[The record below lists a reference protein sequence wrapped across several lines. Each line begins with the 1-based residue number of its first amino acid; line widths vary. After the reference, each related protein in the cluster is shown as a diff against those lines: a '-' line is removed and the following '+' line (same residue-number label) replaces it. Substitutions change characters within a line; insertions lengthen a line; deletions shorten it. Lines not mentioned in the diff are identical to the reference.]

1 MTDTPTEALSPLPK
15 PPPGDILLVD
25 DNVENLRL
33 LSALLRER
41 GYEVRSVTTGSAALM
56 GATAQPPDLILLD
69 VNMPGISGYEVCRQL
84 KAKEATRGIP
94 VIFISALNEVFNKV
108 EAFAV
113 GGVDYITKPF
123 QIEEVFARLENQMAL
138 QRLQKQLRQQNRR
151 LQQAE
156 AELSRALTQE
166 RALNEKIAEMSS
178 LEERNRIARDIHDS
192 LGHAL
197 VALNIQLETALT
209 LWQSQPNQVHNA
221 ITEAKQ
227 LGSQAL
233 QSVRTSVT
241 EIRADSLQGELLEK
255 AIRGLVQEFQQ
266 ATQIAP
272 EVHLDLSLPF
282 PNAVNMVVYRIVQ
295 EGLTNICKHARATAV
310 SVAIQTAPEN
320 LRVTLTDDGQGF
332 CAHHDQPG
340 YGLLGMRERVAAL
353 GGTFNIQS
361 NPGQGCQLVA
371 QFPRMAT

>member
-192 LGHAL
+192 LGHTL

-310 SVAIQTAPEN
+310 SVAIQTVPEN

-361 NPGQGCQLVA
+361 NPGQGCQLLA

>member
-1 MTDTPTEALSPLPK
+1 MTDSPTEALSSPTQPS
-15 PPPGDILLVD
+15 PGDILLVD
-25 DNVENLRL
+25 DNLDNLRM

-41 GYEVRSVTTGSAALM
+41 GYAARSVTTGSAALM

-69 VNMPGISGYEVCRQL
+69 VNMPGMSGYEVCRQL
-84 KAKEATRGIP
+84 KAREATQAIP
-94 VIFISALNEVFNKV
+94 VIFLSALNEVFNKV

-123 QIEEVFARLENQMAL
+123 QIEEVFARIETQLAL
-138 QRLQKQLRQQNRR
+138 QRLQTQLRQQNQR
-151 LQQAE
+151 LQEAE

-197 VALNIQLETALT
+197 VALNIQLEAALT
-209 LWQSQPNQVHNA
+209 LWHSQPDQAHNA
-221 ITEAKQ
+221 LKEAKQ

-241 EIRADSLQGELLEK
+241 EIRADNLQGELLEQ

-266 ATQIAP
+266 ATKVSP

-295 EGLTNICKHARATAV
+295 EGLTNICKHAKATAV
-310 SVAIQTAPEN
+310 RVAIQTAPDHLKVN
-320 LRVTLTDDGQGF
+320 LTDDGQGF
-332 CAHHDQPG
+332 CAHHDPSG
-340 YGLLGMRERVAAL
+340 YGLLGMRERVTAL
-353 GGTFNIQS
+353 GGTFNIES

-371 QFPRMAT
+371 LFPRITT

>member
-1 MTDTPTEALSPLPK
+1 MTDSPTEALSPLPK

-192 LGHAL
+192 LGHTL

-310 SVAIQTAPEN
+310 SVAIQTVPEN

-361 NPGQGCQLVA
+361 NPGQGCQLLA